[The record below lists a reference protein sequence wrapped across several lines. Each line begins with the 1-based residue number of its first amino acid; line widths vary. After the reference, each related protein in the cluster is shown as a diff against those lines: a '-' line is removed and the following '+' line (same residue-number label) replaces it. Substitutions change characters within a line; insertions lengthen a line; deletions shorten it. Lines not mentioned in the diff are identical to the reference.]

1 MENNNNSTE
10 FKSVFSTMIAKYI
23 DYMRSL
29 SLETRNAEVR
39 LAQFDKLAY
48 ERRAE
53 GVGITKELADEWGEI
68 RANEKSNNR
77 YQRISLL
84 RRFSSFLQLYGID
97 SYLAKLPKYDKNAFT
112 PYIFTTKE
120 VSDIFRECDKLHV
133 HRKYLNSNKFVMPT
147 LIRLLY
153 STGIRIGEALSLK
166 HADVNLC
173 DGILTLHK
181 CKNGEDRLI
190 PLSLSMREI
199 CKDYVSYKER
209 MGITTIGDSFFFT
222 SPCGNQCLRDSIA
235 DSFKAVLQRAGIHH
249 NHNGIGVRLHDLRHT
264 FCVHT
269 LHRLCEQG
277 LDLYY
282 SMPILMTYIG
292 HKSLSA
298 TNRYVRLTE
307 EMHPGILKNVNKAYK
322 HLFPEIELNNETNEP
337 D

>member
-1 MENNNNSTE
+1 MVNNNSNK
-10 FKSVFSTMIAKYI
+10 FKSVFSIMIVKYI
-23 DYMRSL
+23 DYMRSM
-29 SLETRNAEVR
+29 SLESRTAEIR

-48 ERRAE
+48 ERVTE
-53 GVGITKELADEWGEI
+53 GVGITKELADEWGKI
-68 RANEKSNNR
+68 RSNETPNNR

-84 RRFSSFLQLYGID
+84 RRFSSFLQLHGID
-97 SYLAKLPKYDKNAFT
+97 SYLPKLPKYDKNAFM

-120 VSDIFRECDKLHV
+120 ITDIFRESDKLYV
-133 HRKYLNSNKFVMPT
+133 HRKYLNSSKFVMPT
-147 LIRLLY
+147 LIRILY

-166 HADVNLC
+166 HSNVNLC
-173 DGILTLHK
+173 DGILTLYK
-181 CKNGEDRLI
+181 CKNSEDRLV

-209 MGITTIGDSFFFT
+209 MNIKTEDDSFFFT
-222 SPCGNQCLRDSIA
+222 SPCGNQCLRGSIA
-235 DSFKAVLQRAGIHH
+235 DSFKIILQRARIHH
-249 NHNGIGVRLHDLRHT
+249 NHNRVGVRLHDLRHT

-307 EMHPGILKNVNKAYK
+307 EMYPGILKNVNKAYK
-322 HLFPEIELNNETNEP
+322 HLFPEIELNNETNES